1 MPVLSDVTC
10 PEDLA
15 AFSEA
20 ELDDLAEQ
28 IRSFLIE
35 KVSATGGHLGPNL
48 GVVELTMAIHRVF
61 QSPADPII
69 FDTGHISY
77 VHKILTGRQAG
88 FDTLRQ
94 GGGLSGYPN
103 RSESEHD
110 WVENSHASAAL
121 SWGAGMAE
129 AFRLQG
135 NPHSVVVVVGD
146 GALTGGMAWEALNN
160 IAVQKDLRIVIVV
173 NDNGRSYTPTV
184 GGLAEH
190 LSGIRT
196 DRRYDPTLD
205 VVKTVVQKT
214 PLVGRPAYDL
224 LHGLKAAL
232 KDILAPQGLFSD
244 LDLKYIGPI
253 AGHDRAA
260 VERALVQA
268 KGYEGPVIVHCLTEK
283 GRGFLAAEKN
293 DEDRFHAVECFDP
306 ATGQMR
312 AKPTGKTWTSVFTEE
327 ILAQANKDPDLVAIS
342 AAMVNPVGLGPM
354 AQAYPDRVF
363 DVGIAEQHA
372 VVSAAGMAMAGLH
385 PVVAMYATFLN
396 RGFDQ
401 VLMDVGLH
409 SMPVTFVLDRAGI
422 TGPDGASHHGIWD
435 LSILGDV
442 PGMRV
447 AAPRDEPTML
457 RCLDEALAERVHPTA
472 VRFPKGEVPLPLPAV
487 GREGSVDVLLK
498 DQDPAVA
505 LIGYGPMASLAFEVG
520 QELRE
525 EGIRVKVVDPVWA
538 LPVTSELI
546 GMVSGCEVVVT
557 IEDGIDAG
565 GVGQK
570 VEVGLDDAASRAHVV
585 RCAIPVAFI
594 PQGARPAILE
604 DLGFDPSQIL
614 ARVHQALE
622 FVRRQSVDSD

>member
-1 MPVLSDVTC
+1 VTC

-15 AFSEA
+15 AFSDA
-20 ELDDLAEQ
+20 DLDDLAEQ

-48 GVVELTMAIHRVF
+48 GVVELTLAIHRVF
-61 QSPADPII
+61 HSPFDPIL

-77 VHKILTGRQAG
+77 VHKILTGRQAD

-94 GGGLSGYPN
+94 GGGLSGYPS
-103 RSESEHD
+103 RAESEHD

-160 IAVQKDLRIVIVV
+160 ISVQKDLRIVIVV

-184 GGLAEH
+184 GGLAQH

-260 VERALVQA
+260 VEKALIQA
-268 KGYEGPVIVHCLTEK
+268 RGYEGPVIVHCLTEK
-283 GRGFLAAEKN
+283 GHGFLAAERN
-293 DEDRFHAVECFDP
+293 DEDRFHAVDRFDP
-306 ATGQMR
+306 ATGKVTDP
-312 AKPTGKTWTSVFTEE
+312 ASGKTWTSVFTQD
-327 ILAQANKDPDLVAIS
+327 ILAHANADPDLVAIS

-385 PVVAMYATFLN
+385 PVVAIYATFLN

-435 LSILGDV
+435 LSILGNV

-447 AAPRDEPTML
+447 AAPRDEPTMV
-457 RCLDEALAERVHPTA
+457 RCLDEALADMDHPTA
-472 VRFPKGEVPLPLPAV
+472 VRFPKGEVPDPLPALAQ
-487 GREGSVDVLLK
+487 RGSIDILTDVP
-498 DQDPAVA
+498 DPRVV
-505 LIGYGPMASLAFEVG
+505 LIGYGPMAALAVSTAQKLGE
-520 QELRE
+520 QDIPAR
-525 EGIRVKVVDPVWA
+525 VVDPVWA
-538 LPVTSELI
+538 LPVTSELLDLA
-546 GMVSGCEVVVT
+546 GDAEVVVT
-557 IEDGIDAG
+557 IEDGIDSG
-565 GVGQK
+565 GIGQK
-570 VEVGLDDAASRAHVV
+570 VEAGLNDRGSRATVV
-585 RCAIPVAFI
+585 RCAIPTAFI
-594 PQGARPAILE
+594 PQGSRATLLAG
-604 DLGFDPSQIL
+604 LGFTPDQIL
-614 ARVHQALE
+614 TRIHHGLAHGHDGGVSGL
-622 FVRRQSVDSD
+622 

>member
-10 PEDLA
+10 PEDLSSYSDA
-15 AFSEA
+15 D
-20 ELDDLAEQ
+20 LDDLAEQ
-28 IRSFLIE
+28 IRAFLIE

-48 GVVELTMAIHRVF
+48 GVVELTLAIHRVF
-61 QSPADPII
+61 QSPFDPIL

-77 VHKILTGRQAG
+77 VHKILTGRQAE

-94 GGGLSGYPN
+94 DGGLSGYPS
-103 RSESEHD
+103 RAESTHD

-196 DRRYDPTLD
+196 DRRYDPTMD

-224 LHGLKAAL
+224 LHGMKAAL

-260 VERALVQA
+260 VERALIQA
-268 KGYEGPVIVHCLTEK
+268 RGYEGPVIVHCITEK
-283 GRGFLAAEKN
+283 GHGFLAAEKN
-293 DEDRFHAVECFDP
+293 DEDRFHAVDRFDP
-306 ATGQMR
+306 ATGQVR
-312 AKPTGKTWTSVFTEE
+312 EHSTGKAWTAVFTEQ
-327 ILAQANKDPDLVAIS
+327 ILVHANADPDLVAIS
-342 AAMVNPVGLGPM
+342 AAMINPVGLGPM

-385 PVVAMYATFLN
+385 PVVAVYATFLN

-409 SMPVTFVLDRAGI
+409 SMPVTFILDRAGI

-447 AAPRDEPTML
+447 AAPRDEPTMI
-457 RCLDEALAERVHPTA
+457 RCIGEALADQQHPTA
-472 VRFPKGEVPLPLPAV
+472 VRFPKGDVPDPLPACRV
-487 GREGSVDVLLK
+487 EGSIDIMF
-498 DQDPAVA
+498 DDPGPRVAV
-505 LIGYGPMASLAFEVG
+505 IGYGPMASLALEVA
-520 QELRE
+520 QDLHDQ
-525 EGIRVKVVDPVWA
+525 GIAVRVVDPVWA
-538 LPVTSELI
+538 LPVTSELLDL
-546 GMVSGCEVVVT
+546 VSRCDVVVT
-557 IEDGIDAG
+557 IEDGIDSG

-570 VEVGLDDAASRAHVV
+570 VEAGLNDRGSGARVV
-585 RCAIPVAFI
+585 RCAIPTSFV
-594 PQGARPAILE
+594 PQGARSAILTN
-604 DLGFDPSQIL
+604 LGFTPGNILSRIHEILDPR
-614 ARVHQALE
+614 AA
-622 FVRRQSVDSD
+622 